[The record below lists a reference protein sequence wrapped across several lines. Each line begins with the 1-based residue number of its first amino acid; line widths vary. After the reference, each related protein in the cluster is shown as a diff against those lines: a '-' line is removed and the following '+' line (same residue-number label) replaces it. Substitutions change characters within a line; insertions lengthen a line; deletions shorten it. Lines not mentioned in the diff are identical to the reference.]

1 MIRMTIGNYAHNP
14 DVSPNDPALIVGCG
28 IGWLVVEKPAGI
40 SVHNEPGRDL
50 CSLLSARL
58 RAQPENLPDLGF
70 DPNFGVHAVHRLDR
84 ETSGLLLLA
93 CRRDIFDALSRE
105 FSQGRVEKE
114 YLALVHGS
122 LAAETQGRWEWPLS
136 ATAAGRHDPQGRGR
150 RAPSVTHYRSLG
162 SGRRYTLL
170 ECRPATG
177 RQHQIRRHAAL
188 AGHAVLGDRRYGSP
202 RACRY
207 LAEHHGFTRLAL
219 HAAALTVR
227 VPETETP
234 RRFEARGLPE
244 AIRALLEH
252 DSA

>member
-1 MIRMTIGNYAHNP
+1 METMGDHTHNP
-14 DVSPNDPALIVGCG
+14 DVSPNDPATIVGCG

-50 CSLLSARL
+50 CSLLGARL
-58 RAQPENLPDLGF
+58 RAQPENLPDPGF
-70 DPNFGVHAVHRLDR
+70 DPSFGLHAVHRLDR

-93 CRRDIFDALSRE
+93 CRRDVFESLSRE
-105 FSQGRVEKE
+105 FQQSRVEKE
-114 YLALVHGS
+114 YLALVHGTIP
-122 LAAETQGRWEWPLS
+122 AESEGTWDRPLS
-136 ATAAGRHDPQGRGR
+136 RSAGGRNDPQGR
-150 RAPSVTHYRSLG
+150 APHMPSLTRFRSIS

-170 ECRPATG
+170 ECRPLTG
-177 RQHQIRRHAAL
+177 RQHQIRRHASL

-207 LAEHHGFTRLAL
+207 LAEHHNFTRLAL

-244 AIRALLEH
+244 AIRALLEN
-252 DSA
+252 DKA